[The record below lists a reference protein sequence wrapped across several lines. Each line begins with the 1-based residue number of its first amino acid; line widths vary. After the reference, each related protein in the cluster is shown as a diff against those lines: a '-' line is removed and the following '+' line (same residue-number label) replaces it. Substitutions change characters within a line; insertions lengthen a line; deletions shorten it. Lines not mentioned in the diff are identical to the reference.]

1 MAVDEKEIGQVPI
14 KTMLESLQQSL
25 SSATSSL
32 PALDPSEDNTRASII
47 PPADGISLLDTKSEI
62 LLSYL
67 QNLVYLVLLQ
77 VRQLSSSTTDSSRRS
92 TEPSQDDVVKKLTEL
107 RVYLERGVRPL
118 EGRLKYQIDKVLKA
132 ADDLERTKAQTGER
146 AERRRSSKSAGSDV
160 DTADKDGS
168 DESNSGSGSDD
179 DDDDEDEEDI
189 DELTYRPNVAAFSR
203 AAEAQEQ
210 KQKAAAQKNDA
221 IGDGIYRP
229 PKIKP
234 TALVENKPSRRA
246 EREAQR
252 SKKSKAIDEFVNAEM
267 STAPMVEPSIGSTI
281 RAGGRHVSTQQD
293 RAREEERRAY
303 EETNLIR
310 LPKES
315 KKDRAKRGGNRRGGY
330 GGEEWQG
337 LGEGVDRIHR
347 LTQRKKDGAGSVL
360 QRSRKRATEDGPRS
374 DGFNIGEKFEKRRKT
389 IASWKR

>member
-1 MAVDEKEIGQVPI
+1 MAAVDEKGTSRLRIMS
-14 KTMLESLQQSL
+14 MLESLHESL

-32 PALDPSEDNTRASII
+32 PASVASDGTGVSILPPS
-47 PPADGISLLDTKSEI
+47 DGISLLDTKSEI

-67 QNLVYLVLLQ
+67 QNLVYFVLLQ
-77 VRQLSSSTTDSSRRS
+77 VRRLSSSESSSPSATDGLQQR
-92 TEPSQDDVVKKLTEL
+92 TDQHQEDVVKKLAEL
-107 RVYLERGVRPL
+107 RVYLERGVRPI

-132 ADDLERTKAQTGER
+132 ANDLERTKAQTSQKHDDRKSTKKSQGGLESTDSEQGTATESGE
-146 AERRRSSKSAGSDV
+146 E
-160 DTADKDGS
+160 
-168 DESNSGSGSDD
+168 
-179 DDDDEDEEDI
+179 DDDEEEL

-203 AAEAQEQ
+203 AVEAQEQ
-210 KQKAAAQKNDA
+210 QKAAAQKKDSA
-221 IGDGIYRP
+221 GDGIYRP

-234 TALVENKPSRRA
+234 TALLEHKPSRRA

-252 SKKSKAIDEFVNAEM
+252 SKKSRAIDEFVNAEM
-267 STAPMVEPSIGSTI
+267 STTPMAEPSIGSTI

-303 EETNLIR
+303 EETNLLR

-315 KKDRAKRGGNRRGGY
+315 KKDRARRGGNRRGGGY

-347 LTQRKKDGAGSVL
+347 LTERKKGGGGAL
-360 QRSRKRATEDGPRS
+360 QRSRKRATEDGPRG
-374 DGFNIGEKFEKRRKT
+374 DGFNVGERFEKRQKT

>member
-1 MAVDEKEIGQVPI
+1 MAIDEKEIGQVPMR
-14 KTMLESLQQSL
+14 TMLESLQQSL
-25 SSATSSL
+25 SSAASSL

-77 VRQLSSSTTDSSRRS
+77 VRKLSSSTTNSSRRS
-92 TEPSQDDVVKKLTEL
+92 TEPNQDDVVKKLTEL

-132 ADDLERTKAQTGER
+132 ADDLERTKAQTSKR
-146 AERRRSSKSAGSDV
+146 AERQQSAKSAGSDV
-160 DTADKDGS
+160 DTADS
-168 DESNSGSGSDD
+168 DESNSGSDSDNDED
-179 DDDDEDEEDI
+179 DEDEDEEDI

-221 IGDGIYRP
+221 TSDGIYRP

-347 LTQRKKDGAGSVL
+347 LTQRKKDGAGSAL

-374 DGFNIGEKFEKRRKT
+374 DGFNIGERFEKRQKT

>member
-1 MAVDEKEIGQVPI
+1 MGSQSPTAS
-14 KTMLESLQQSL
+14 MLESLQQSL
-25 SSATSSL
+25 SSAASALPTSIST
-32 PALDPSEDNTRASII
+32 EDGTTGASIL
-47 PPADGISLLDTKSEI
+47 PPVDGISLLDTKSEI

-67 QNLVYLVLLQ
+67 QNLACLILLQ
-77 VRQLSSSTTDSSRRS
+77 VRQLSSSQVNP
-92 TEPSQDDVVKKLTEL
+92 PSAVNGAERKADAHQKDVIKKLTEL

-132 ADDLERTKAQTGER
+132 AGDAERTKPQPSQER
-146 AERRRSSKSAGSDV
+146 NKQKATKKQPNLDTDGADSEPDTATDNGSDPG
-160 DTADKDGS
+160 D
-168 DESNSGSGSDD
+168 SG
-179 DDDDEDEEDI
+179 EDEEEV

-210 KQKAAAQKNDA
+210 KAAAQKKDTP
-221 IGDGIYRP
+221 GDGIYRP
-229 PKIKP
+229 PRIKP
-234 TALVENKPSRRA
+234 TALLEHKPSRRA

-252 SKKSKAIDEFVNAEM
+252 SKKSKAIDEFVSAEM
-267 STAPMVEPSIGSTI
+267 SAAPMAEPSIGSTI
-281 RAGGRHVSTQQD
+281 RAGGRHVSTRQD
-293 RAREEERRAY
+293 RAKEEERRTY
-303 EETNLIR
+303 EETNLLR

-347 LTQRKKDGAGSVL
+347 LTQRKKDSGSAL
-360 QRSRKRATEDGPRS
+360 QRSRKRATEDGPRG
-374 DGFNIGEKFEKRRKT
+374 DGLNIGERFEKRQKT

>member
-1 MAVDEKEIGQVPI
+1 MAVDGMEISRMPI

-25 SSATSSL
+25 SSAASSL
-32 PALDPSEDNTRASII
+32 PAIDTPEARTGASIL

-77 VRQLSSSTTDSSRRS
+77 VRQLSSSSTDSSRP
-92 TEPSQDDVVKKLTEL
+92 TTDPNQEDVVKKLTEL

-132 ADDLERTKAQTGER
+132 ADDLERTKAQTTKSV
-146 AERRRSSKSAGSDV
+146 ERRKSAKSADSDV
-160 DTADKDGS
+160 DTGNEDDS
-168 DESNSGSGSDD
+168 DQSGSGSDSD
-179 DDDDEDEEDI
+179 DDKNEEDEEDI

-210 KQKAAAQKNDA
+210 KQKAAAQKKDTTS
-221 IGDGIYRP
+221 DGIYRP
-229 PKIKP
+229 PRIKP
-234 TALVENKPSRRA
+234 TALVEHKPSRRA

-267 STAPMVEPSIGSTI
+267 STAPMIEPSIGSTI

-293 RAREEERRAY
+293 RAREEERRVY
-303 EETNLIR
+303 EETNLTR

-347 LTQRKKDGAGSVL
+347 LTQRRKDGTGSAL
-360 QRSRKRATEDGPRS
+360 QRSRKRATEDGPRG
-374 DGFNIGEKFEKRRKT
+374 DGFNIGEKFEKRQKT
-389 IASWKR
+389 IAGWKR